1 MNKFLTAIILM
12 IFSSCCKEGVEIN
25 KFILSE
31 NEKESIPYLVSE
43 TTEFRYT
50 NGFEFHLRTISRQT
64 TLKKTEIHHCGDNYS
79 TYENLTVKLTSEFP
93 ELYITID
100 IFPKEFNPFVTI
112 SINKYDFTFDITSE
126 PDIKTITINGEK
138 FENLYQ
144 ADYFTSDT
152 LIIRP
157 KQVLYNKEYGII
169 QIIMTDNEKFSIN
182 K

>member
-1 MNKFLTAIILM
+1 M
-12 IFSSCCKEGVEIN
+12 IFSSCCKEGVEVN
-25 KFILSE
+25 KFILSDYE
-31 NEKESIPYLVSE
+31 NESIPYLENE

-100 IFPKEFNPFVTI
+100 IFPKELNPHVTI
-112 SINKYDFTFDITSE
+112 YINKYDFAFDITNE
-126 PDIKTITINGEK
+126 PDIKTITINGKK
-138 FENLYQ
+138 FENIYQ
-144 ADYFTSDT
+144 ADSFISDT

-157 KQVLYNKEYGII
+157 KRVLYNKEYGIV
-169 QIIMTDNEKFSIN
+169 QIIMTDNEEFTIN